1 MDSIYGKASV
11 ERVAASLGLR
21 DDDIFSEQYI
31 RCAEKVLKDIFRRH
45 SSVEEYVRVTFASY
59 GTSQQAGQLAKWRE
73 LIMNGRTC
81 DSIIKRYSGKSQKEL
96 FADDVLEM
104 HASTLARQDYGMRTG
119 NYMGA
124 EAVSGLSDFLLPTKV
139 VEQAA
144 LYTNT
149 VSKLR
154 SNLRNTNKQQRLT
167 QFGAGGAQDDANSD
181 GSFVPV
187 E

>member
-1 MDSIYGKASV
+1 MT
-11 ERVAASLGLR
+11 
-21 DDDIFSEQYI
+21 FSPY
-31 RCAEKVLKDIFRRH
+31 AN
-45 SSVEEYVRVTFASY
+45 
-59 GTSQQAGQLAKWRE
+59 SQQAGQLAKWAE

-104 HASTLARQDYGMRTG
+104 HAATLARQDYGMRTG

-144 LYTNT
+144 IYTNQ

-154 SNLRNTNKQQRLT
+154 SNLRNTTKQGRLT
-167 QFGAGGAQDDANSD
+167 QYPTYGGQEDAD
-181 GSFVPV
+181 GGFVPIDQRKCY
-187 E
+187 ECGEIGHLGKDCPKRKARKGGGKGAKGGKKTEKEEE